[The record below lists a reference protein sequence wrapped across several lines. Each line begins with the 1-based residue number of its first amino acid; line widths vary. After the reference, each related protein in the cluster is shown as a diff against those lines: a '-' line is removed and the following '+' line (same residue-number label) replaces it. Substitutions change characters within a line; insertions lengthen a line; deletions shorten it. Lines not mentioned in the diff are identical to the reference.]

1 MHIIM
6 IFILKNEEMT
16 QIKKMIIIRFRSENN
31 LKNYCCWSC
40 TIGDDDGRNKRN
52 RYYNAPLCYQR
63 N

>member
-31 LKNYCCWSC
+31 LKNYCYYS
-40 TIGDDDGRNKRN
+40 GLPSPSHYENKKEMYDN
-52 RYYNAPLCYQR
+52 K
-63 N
+63 